1 MGADMLHYADLKLGQ
16 EFPPVE
22 HQATQEVIDLAAL
35 AHLDFNPVH
44 TNIGWNERAQVFGI
58 PQPAAHGMFT
68 MSLMASV
75 IDRAWRHEGASIL
88 TMESKLTKPVAAG
101 QSTRCTGVITELHP
115 LGPGRNAVVVAVT
128 ARDTTGDVVGV
139 CTFRV
144 AVPD

>member
-1 MGADMLHYADLKLGQ
+1 M
-16 EFPPVE
+16 PPP
-22 HQATQEVIDLAAL
+22 T
-35 AHLDFNPVH
+35 
-44 TNIGWNERAQVFGI
+44 
-58 PQPAAHGMFT
+58 AHGMFT

-88 TMESKLTKPVAAG
+88 TMESKLTKPVGVDQTA
-101 QSTRCTGVITELHP
+101 RCTGVITELHP